1 MVVDVSRAPPPASAA
16 YAAGIAAGRWQD
28 DPAQRAVLPE
38 LDRIRAAI
46 LEAVPDTLGEKLSR
60 LLRRRRAEI
69 PGLYLW
75 GGVGRGKTLLMD
87 LLHDSLPP
95 ELTLRLHFHRF
106 MGRVHADLAAL
117 GEVRDPL
124 VEVARRFGERPLL
137 CLDEFHVGDIGDAMI
152 LGELLRQLVRAGV
165 TLVTTSNTVPSQ
177 LYRDGLQRAR
187 FLPAI
192 ARLERHC
199 RVVELASPR
208 DWRLRTL
215 TAAPV
220 WHAPA
225 DAAAEAALA
234 DAYAALSHGR
244 EQDERE
250 LVVNDR
256 AIPLRRVADAVAW
269 FDFDALCL
277 GPRAVADY
285 IEIARTFNTVLLS
298 GVPLFGGGDDDAARR
313 FIHLVD
319 EFYDRNVKLIAS
331 AAAPI
336 DALYRGE
343 RLREPFARTVSRLTE
358 MGSREYLAR
367 EHRP

>member
-1 MVVDVSRAPPPASAA
+1 MSRAPPPASAA
-16 YAAGIAAGRWQD
+16 YAAGVAAQRWQD

-38 LDRIRAAI
+38 IDRIRAAI
-46 LEAVPDTLGEKLSR
+46 LDAVPDTLGEKLSR
-60 LLRRRRAEI
+60 LLRRRRARI

-87 LLHDSLPP
+87 LLHESLPP

-106 MGRVHADLAAL
+106 MRRVHADLAAI

-124 VEVARRFGERPLL
+124 VEVARRLGERPLL
-137 CLDEFHVGDIGDAMI
+137 CLDEFHVNDIGDAMI
-152 LGELLRQLVRAGV
+152 LGELLRQLIRAGV
-165 TLVTTSNTVPSQ
+165 TLVATSNTVPAE

-192 ARLERHC
+192 ARIEKYC
-199 RVVELASPR
+199 RVVELDSPR
-208 DWRLRTL
+208 DWRLRAL
-215 TAAPV
+215 SAAPV

-225 DAAAEAALA
+225 GPSADAALA
-234 DAYAALSHGR
+234 DAFARLSAGR
-244 EQDERE
+244 EQHDRE
-250 LVVNDR
+250 IIVNDR
-256 AIPLRRVADAVAW
+256 AIALRRVADAVAW

-298 GVPLFGGGDDDAARR
+298 GVPVFGVADDDAARR
-313 FIHLVD
+313 FIHLID

-343 RLREPFARTVSRLTE
+343 RLRDAFARTVSRLTE
-358 MGSREYLAR
+358 MGSHEYLAR